1 MPCNSDSGYYKT
13 LVGRSS
19 GDWRGLKNNKTN
31 IILALKPVEEGGN
44 KALCNAFAD
53 KLLWKVESFDL
64 LLPDHIDDL
73 KLNRI

>member
-1 MPCNSDSGYYKT
+1 M
-13 LVGRSS
+13 
-19 GDWRGLKNNKTN
+19 
-31 IILALKPVEEGGN
+31 LALKPVEEGGN